1 LAYVVNLDLLFQSP
15 KKNTRSIRGKGEEEN
30 SKGSTMVVKNM
41 LKNPIKLLGK
51 NPLLYPR
58 ENITAGGRSGSFF
71 RAAWQTGPNR
81 ARDQAAWRESRSDR
95 AA

>member
-41 LKNPIKLLGK
+41 LKNPRNNMEEDPFYTPTRKVSI
-51 NPLLYPR
+51 
-58 ENITAGGRSGSFF
+58 
-71 RAAWQTGPNR
+71 
-81 ARDQAAWRESRSDR
+81 
-95 AA
+95 